1 MDDILGINNLTVSY
15 RDFVALRDVS
25 LSVQQGEIAALL
37 GANGAGKSTLLNCI
51 AGLIPSRSG
60 SITLEGAMKNIAA
73 HRRPAL
79 GLSLVPEGRRLFA
92 PLTVRQNLRLG
103 LHAAERKGGARQFQ
117 TRLDEVLA
125 IFPALEPQLEKAAG
139 DLSGGQQQM
148 VALGR
153 SLMSRPSV
161 LLLDEPSLGLAPQVV
176 EDVFATLARLRS
188 EWRLSILLAEQ
199 NAEGALEIADRGFV
213 LRLGSVVI
221 EDSAEALLSRPDV
234 AAAYL
239 AHSIEE
245 STNAK
250 TRNEE

>member
-1 MDDILGINNLTVSY
+1 LD
-15 RDFVALRDVS
+15 
-25 LSVQQGEIAALL
+25 
-37 GANGAGKSTLLNCI
+37 GK
-51 AGLIPSRSG
+51 
-60 SITLEGAMKNIAA
+60 AMKNIAA

-117 TRLDEVLA
+117 ARLDEVLA
-125 IFPALEPQLEKAAG
+125 IFPALEPKLQTAAG

-221 EDSAEALLSRPDV
+221 EDNAEALLSRPDV

-239 AHSIEE
+239 AHSVEE

-250 TRNEE
+250 KRNED

>member
-1 MDDILGINNLTVSY
+1 MNDVLSIETLTVSY
-15 RDFVALRDVS
+15 RDFIALRDVS
-25 LSVQQGEIAALL
+25 LSVKQGEIVALL

-51 AGLIPSRSG
+51 AGLIPSTSG
-60 SITLEGAMKNIAA
+60 SITLSGRGMKHIAA

-103 LHAAERKGGARQFQ
+103 LNAVGRKGAAREFQ
-117 TRLDEVLA
+117 SRLDEVLA
-125 IFPALEPQLEKAAG
+125 IFPALEAHLQKAAG

-153 SLMSRPSV
+153 SLMSRPSL
-161 LLLDEPSLGLAPQVV
+161 LLLDEPSLGLAPQIV
-176 EDVFATLARLRS
+176 EDVFETLARLRT
-188 EWRLSILLAEQ
+188 ERGLSILLAEQ

-221 EDSAEALLSRPDV
+221 EDNAEALLSRPDV

-245 STNAK
+245 NTKATK
-250 TRNEE
+250 DEQ